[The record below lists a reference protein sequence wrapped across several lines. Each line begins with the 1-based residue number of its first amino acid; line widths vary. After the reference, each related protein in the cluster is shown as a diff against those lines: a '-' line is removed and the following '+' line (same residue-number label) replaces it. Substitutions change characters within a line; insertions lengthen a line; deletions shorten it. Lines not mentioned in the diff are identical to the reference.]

1 MSVGKPTANHRQ
13 AETHILPSSRK
24 RHPGQV
30 PSVSAGSFPHDTHN
44 RLYLPCCPN
53 YDRNRKLGH
62 DNIADINT
70 LTLLQAHVS
79 VTARTEILFANFE
92 GRESDIRALT

>member
-30 PSVSAGSFPHDTHN
+30 PTVSAGSFPHDTHN

-70 LTLLQAHVS
+70 LTRHCF
-79 VTARTEILFANFE
+79 VTIAGSRQRNGPDRNPF
-92 GRESDIRALT
+92 R